1 MAIEDTYNTKVYV
14 LQNGEAQGLKSDGYF
29 NFAGQS
35 VLAQDLRKI
44 LMSEQAVQLIT
55 PAAGAT
61 VLPTKN
67 LPKNVKVVKILGS
80 DATINASF
88 WLTSVSAGRDV
99 YLHLC
104 GDAAGAFTNA
114 STLIDVSLSGCI
126 LLGSVGAVISG
137 FEMHTSIASDC
148 GVHLVA
154 VADDV
159 WAIVSQFG
167 DINE

>member
-1 MAIEDTYNTKVYV
+1 MGEETYNTKVYN
-14 LQNGEAQGLKSDGYF
+14 LQGGEVTGVKSDGYY
-29 NFAGQS
+29 NIGGES
-35 VLAQDLRKI
+35 VLAQDVRKVI
-44 LMSEQAVQLIT
+44 VSEQAIQLIT
-55 PAAGAT
+55 PLALNS
-61 VLPTKN
+61 VLHVSN

-88 WLTSVSAGRDV
+88 WLTSVSAGREV

-104 GDAAGAFTNA
+104 GDAAGAFINA
-114 STLIDVSLSGCI
+114 STLVDVSCSGCI
-126 LLGSVGAVISG
+126 VLGSVGAVLSG